1 MLVEVKVLRLS
12 YERGK
17 LLLSDSEHTFVK
29 SMLVSTCLSRWVI
42 HPIDVAYQKADSP
55 DMSSTGMLGLSS
67 TSCQYP
73 GTTPSHWGVL
83 DSPRSSSSS
92 TLCEG
97 DVFNLHKKKI
107 VVTPYT
113 DPCPSPTQPIVLQ
126 CTLLHLSCSLI
137 RIWICHTC
145 AHTVLKVW
153 ENNSFVHRNVE
164 KPFTTVTND
173 TANCT
178 PLLSEDPTQGS
189 TDDLKKQTGVL

>member
-1 MLVEVKVLRLS
+1 MSHPPNRCCISKGWLTRHVVHWYAWIELHFLSISRNYAQPLRS
-12 YERGK
+12 IGP
-17 LLLSDSEHTFVK
+17 TF
-29 SMLVSTCLSRWVI
+29 
-42 HPIDVAYQKADSP
+42 H
-55 DMSSTGMLGLSS
+55 
-67 TSCQYP
+67 
-73 GTTPSHWGVL
+73 
-83 DSPRSSSSS
+83 SPRSSSSS

-113 DPCPSPTQPIVLQ
+113 DPCPSPTQPTVLQ

-137 RIWICHTC
+137 SIWICHTC

-173 TANCT
+173 MVNCT